1 MTTEPGIAD
10 LIVSPG
16 VKAPLDMTRIWN
28 AAESG
33 RTGLLEGMR
42 VANSMLWRAAQD
54 EENPIAPDDLAS
66 FAWLMSYLVE
76 LVNALESCQVGAE
89 CQKIFKEQSSSD
101 PS

>member
-10 LIVSPG
+10 LVIRPG
-16 VKAPLDMTRIWN
+16 LKPLTDMDRIWN

-33 RTGLLEGMR
+33 RTGVLEGMR
-42 VANSMLWRAAQD
+42 VAHSMLWRAAQD
-54 EENPIAPDDLAS
+54 EANPVAHDDLAS

-89 CQKIFKEQSSSD
+89 CQKALSERPASE
-101 PS
+101 